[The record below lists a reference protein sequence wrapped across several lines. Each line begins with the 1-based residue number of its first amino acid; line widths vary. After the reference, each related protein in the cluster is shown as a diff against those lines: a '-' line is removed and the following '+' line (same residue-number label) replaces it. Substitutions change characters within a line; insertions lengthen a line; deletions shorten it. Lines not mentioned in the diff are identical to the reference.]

1 MNRNAIGGSHA
12 RMKPPYRQKSN
23 TVRIAWVKMAQAD
36 GTKVIV
42 LTGEIR
48 RNTQGNG
55 NRRYTLK
62 AALILRKSAE
72 IRILKMILR
81 TIEKMSG

>member
-1 MNRNAIGGSHA
+1 
-12 RMKPPYRQKSN
+12 
-23 TVRIAWVKMAQAD
+23 MAQAD